1 MLIAIIGTCLSLAI
15 TYHPTNDPLRVL
27 HTAYPGAFLLQ
38 RWRTWCTCTISSG
51 RWRDKPCNRHMPPV
65 IWRRHLDL
73 HPAKWFCD
81 VWGTPSPPL
90 NFSFAHL
97 AADPSSMQTPV
108 FANKDRNDARR
119 RVLGRCVRSKVF
131 PLPCCTRQQHCDTIL
146 I

>member
-73 HPAKWFCD
+73 LLAEWFCD
-81 VWGTPSPPL
+81 VWGTPP
-90 NFSFAHL
+90 HH
-97 AADPSSMQTPV
+97 PST
-108 FANKDRNDARR
+108 
-119 RVLGRCVRSKVF
+119 F
-131 PLPCCTRQQHCDTIL
+131 PLPISLLSHPPWKPLYLL
-146 I
+146 IKTGTMQGGESWEDA